1 MFMGEFNHTIDSKGR
16 LIIPA
21 KFRAALGPKFVI
33 TRGMDQCL
41 AGYPLSEWEEL
52 EAKLAQL
59 PTTKKNVRR
68 FVRFMYSAAQ
78 EAEFDKQGRVNISP
92 TLLNYAQLS
101 KQCVVVGVAT
111 HFEIW
116 DQVSWQD
123 DQQAAAADF
132 AAVAEEI
139 DFDF

>member
-1 MFMGEFNHTIDSKGR
+1 
-16 LIIPA
+16 
-21 KFRAALGPKFVI
+21 
-33 TRGMDQCL
+33 
-41 AGYPLSEWEEL
+41 
-52 EAKLAQL
+52 
-59 PTTKKNVRR
+59 
-68 FVRFMYSAAQ
+68 MYSAAQ